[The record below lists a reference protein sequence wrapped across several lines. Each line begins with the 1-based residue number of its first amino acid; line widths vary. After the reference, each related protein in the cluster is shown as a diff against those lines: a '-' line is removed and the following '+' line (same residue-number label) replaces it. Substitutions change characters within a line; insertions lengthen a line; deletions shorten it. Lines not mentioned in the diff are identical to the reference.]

1 MQFKVTAIA
10 SYPVPVR
17 LGIFAILLLLLWSPF
32 AIPLYIFFGDRPNL
46 VSISTMAILYI
57 EFIGLLRFWSK
68 KVYQNPRWLHYYGIE
83 ATRYN
88 GIACLRGLSL
98 GLILTLSLFA
108 FELSLGFLEFIS
120 PSVTLIKIIA
130 EGLIIAVLVSFSEEL
145 LFRGWILNELDQNY
159 STKIALLINALL
171 FAALHYIK
179 PLSEMIRTLPQFPA
193 LFILGAILVQA
204 RRLERGKLG
213 KSIGIHAGLIWGYYI
228 VKVGGLI
235 ENLDYIPSWITGID
249 GNPLAGLIGLAFL
262 GILAYTNL
270 LAAGFINK

>member
-228 VKVGGLI
+228 VKVGGLFHSMLCPVPARGPQ
-235 ENLDYIPSWITGID
+235 NYNVTPNFS
-249 GNPLAGLIGLAFL
+249 
-262 GILAYTNL
+262 
-270 LAAGFINK
+270 